1 MFTLFTIP
9 KAFKGHIDVIQRNA
23 IQSWMRLHPEIE
35 IILFG
40 TDEGTAE
47 VAREFHLRH
56 EPHVERNEFGT
67 ILLNSVFLQAQQ
79 LARYDAVCYVNCD
92 ILLLDDFTRALG
104 TVTAAH
110 KEFLMVGQRTDVDIH
125 NPWPFDRSTWQ
136 TELRDFA
143 ARTGKTRPPNWI
155 DYFAFS
161 RGLYGP
167 DLPPFAIGRTHWDDW
182 LVWKVLTSG
191 KPVVDATPVVLA
203 VHQNHDYN
211 HHPQGEAGVWRGI
224 EAARNAQ
231 LAGGWAHLRTIAH
244 ATETLGVGG
253 VRPNISRH
261 WAETKRRCQAV
272 GRFFYYDVWQPISFA
287 ALNWTRPLRT
297 ALGLRA
303 PAARGAENASAP
315 RAPR

>member
-1 MFTLFTIP
+1 MLTLFTIP
-9 KAFKGHIDVIQRNA
+9 KSFKGHIDVIQRNA
-23 IQSWMRLHPEIE
+23 IQSWMRLHPDIE

-40 TDEGTAE
+40 TDAGAAE
-47 VAREFHLRH
+47 VAREFNLRH

-67 ILLNSVFLQAQQ
+67 ILLDSVFLKAQQ
-79 LARYDAVCYVNCD
+79 LARYDTVCYVNCD
-92 ILLLDDFTRALG
+92 ILLLDDFCHALG

-110 KEFLMVGQRTDVDIH
+110 KEFLMVGQRTDVDIRT
-125 NPWPFDRSTWQ
+125 PWPFDRPAWQ

-143 ARTGKTRPPNWI
+143 ARTGKRRPPNWI

-161 RGLYGP
+161 RGLYGS

-191 KPVVDATPVVLA
+191 IPVVDATPVVLA

-231 LAGGWAHLRTIAH
+231 LAGGWYHLRTIAH
-244 ATETLGVGG
+244 ASEILDARGL
-253 VRPNISRH
+253 RPNNRRH
-261 WAETKRRCQAV
+261 WAETKRRFEAI
-272 GRFFYYDVWQPISFA
+272 GRFLFYDVWQPLSFSL
-287 ALNWTRPLRT
+287 LNWTRPLRT
-297 ALGLRA
+297 ALGLR
-303 PAARGAENASAP
+303 GEP
-315 RAPR
+315 RPRP

>member
-1 MFTLFTIP
+1 VLTLFTIP
-9 KAFKGHIDVIQRNA
+9 KSFKGHIDVIQRNA

-47 VAREFHLRH
+47 VAREFNLRH

-67 ILLNSVFLQAQQ
+67 ILLHSVFLKAQQ

-92 ILLLDDFTRALG
+92 ILLLDDFCRALS
-104 TVTAAH
+104 TVTPAH
-110 KEFLMVGQRTDVDIH
+110 KEFLMVGQRTDVDIRK
-125 NPWPFDRSTWQ
+125 PWAFDRPAWQ
-136 TELRDFA
+136 TELRDLA
-143 ARTGKTRPPNWI
+143 TRTGKTRPPNWI

-182 LVWKVLTSG
+182 LVWKVLIAA

-224 EAARNAQ
+224 EAARNSQ
-231 LAGGWAHLRTIAH
+231 LAGGWGHLRTIAH
-244 ATETLGVGG
+244 ATEILDAKGL
-253 VRPNISRH
+253 RPNGLRY
-261 WAETKRRCQAV
+261 WAESKRRCEAV
-272 GRFFYYDVWQPISFA
+272 GRFLHYDVWQPISFA
-287 ALNWTRPLRT
+287 ALHWTRPLRT
-297 ALGLRA
+297 ALGMRSEPLR
-303 PAARGAENASAP
+303 PP
-315 RAPR
+315 TDKV